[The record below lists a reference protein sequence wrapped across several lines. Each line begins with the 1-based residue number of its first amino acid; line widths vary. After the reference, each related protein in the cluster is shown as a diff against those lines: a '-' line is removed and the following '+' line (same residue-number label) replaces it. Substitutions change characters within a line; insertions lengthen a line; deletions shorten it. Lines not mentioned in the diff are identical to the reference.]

1 MGFSP
6 EEASRNKLYCGAG
19 CERCDGTGYSG
30 RRGIYEVL
38 SISDPIRNGI
48 LNELTT
54 SELLEIAVANDG
66 YTTMQDMGRDLMLQ
80 GEISA
85 QEYQRVLLM
94 N

>member
-1 MGFSP
+1 M
-6 EEASRNKLYCGAG
+6 
-19 CERCDGTGYSG
+19 
-30 RRGIYEVL
+30 

-48 LNELTT
+48 LNELTS